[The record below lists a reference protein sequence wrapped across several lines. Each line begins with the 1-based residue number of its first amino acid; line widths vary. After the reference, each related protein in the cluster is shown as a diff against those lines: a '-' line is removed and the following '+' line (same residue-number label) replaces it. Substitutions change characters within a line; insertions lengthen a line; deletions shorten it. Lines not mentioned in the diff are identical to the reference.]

1 MPLKQPMNSGIKDG
15 KLVIDMA
22 EADELWNGLSMD
34 QQYEAM
40 CIMFQPLLDQATAM
54 KAACEKVLPLIEA
67 AGREEVTDNR
77 DWDEAEAMI
86 RAAIG
91 QST

>member
-1 MPLKQPMNSGIKDG
+1 MALKQPMNTGIKDG
-15 KLVIDMA
+15 KLVIDLA
-22 EADELWNGLSMD
+22 EADELWNGLSVE

-54 KAACEKVLPLIEA
+54 KSACEKVLPLIEA
-67 AGREEVTDNR
+67 AGRQEVTDTR

>member
-1 MPLKQPMNSGIKDG
+1 MNTGIKDG
-15 KLVIDMA
+15 KLVIDLA
-22 EADELWNGLSMD
+22 EADELWDGLSME

-40 CIMFQPLLDQATAM
+40 CIMFQPLLDRATAM

-67 AGREEVTDNR
+67 VGREEVTDMK

>member
-1 MPLKQPMNSGIKDG
+1 MPIKKPMNTGMKDG

-22 EADELWNGLSMD
+22 EADALWNGLSQD
-34 QQYEAM
+34 QQFEAM
-40 CIMFQPLLDQATAM
+40 CIMFQPLLDRATAM

-67 AGREEVTDNR
+67 AGREEVTDTR

-91 QST
+91 QSS

>member
-1 MPLKQPMNSGIKDG
+1 MPLKQPMNTGIKDG

-22 EADELWNGLSMD
+22 EADELWESMSKD

-40 CIMFQPLLDQATAM
+40 CIMFQPLLDRATAM

-67 AGREEVTDNR
+67 AGREEVTDTR

-91 QST
+91 QSQ